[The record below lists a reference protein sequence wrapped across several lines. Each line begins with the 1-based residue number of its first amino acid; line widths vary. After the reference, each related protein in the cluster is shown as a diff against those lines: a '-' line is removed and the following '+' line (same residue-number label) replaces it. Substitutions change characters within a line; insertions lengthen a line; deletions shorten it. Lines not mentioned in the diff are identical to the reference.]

1 MPSEACCLV
10 RLPPQPLH
18 AGLCGAAQPQSRHLL
33 LPLLQLLRPLVL
45 LLLLLPSLLLLGLVR
60 LVLLHHGPCDAA
72 WAACPPPLLQ
82 PLLLLLLLLLL
93 RLLLSLLD

>member
-1 MPSEACCLV
+1 V
-10 RLPPQPLH
+10 RLPPQLLH
-18 AGLCGAAQPQSRHLL
+18 AGLCGAAQPQSWHLL
-33 LPLLQLLRPLVL
+33 LPLLQLLHP
-45 LLLLLPSLLLLGLVR
+45 LVR

-93 RLLLSLLD
+93 RLLRSLLD